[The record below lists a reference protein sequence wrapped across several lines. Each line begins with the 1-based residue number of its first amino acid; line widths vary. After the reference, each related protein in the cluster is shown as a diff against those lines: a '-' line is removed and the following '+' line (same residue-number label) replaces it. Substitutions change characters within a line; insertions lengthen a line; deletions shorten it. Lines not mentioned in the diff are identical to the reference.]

1 MHMFTCSSQNTGYGS
16 WVMGHGF
23 LGLCFI
29 GGFFFLDPRF
39 PSCCFLALGFPIVSF
54 GFIKASYLISLSEK
68 KDLLY
73 IYMRKDKT
81 QNFLLLWMWFTS
93 PTLTQ
98 ERL

>member
-54 GFIKASYLISLSEK
+54 GFIKASSMISNIFVRK
-68 KDLLY
+68 KKTYFIY
-73 IYMRKDKT
+73 I
-81 QNFLLLWMWFTS
+81 
-93 PTLTQ
+93 
-98 ERL
+98 